1 MALQHVLTT
10 EGNRVE
16 IATNAETGLLL
27 AQTQDFEVVITD
39 LHWQAAGSKGLDST
53 RGISLVEQLHKA
65 RPQVPIVLI
74 TAYPTTDT
82 TILAIKRGAY
92 EYVTKPTNFDRF
104 SEAMLYVG
112 WYWLNFNESP

>member
-1 MALQHVLTT
+1 MARILIIDDDEAVAIALQHVLTT

-39 LHWQAAGSKGLDST
+39 LHWQAAGTKGLDST

-82 TILAIKRGAY
+82 TILAM
-92 EYVTKPTNFDRF
+92 F
-104 SEAMLYVG
+104 SRRATT
-112 WYWLNFNESP
+112 FTRRRD